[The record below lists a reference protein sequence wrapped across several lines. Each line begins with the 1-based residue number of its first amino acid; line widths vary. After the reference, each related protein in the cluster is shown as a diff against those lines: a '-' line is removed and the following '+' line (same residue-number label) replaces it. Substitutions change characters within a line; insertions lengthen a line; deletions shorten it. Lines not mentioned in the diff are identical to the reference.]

1 MRKFPVSL
9 TLAREPDSAIPR
21 SGEDRTPCEHCLCAA
36 CEKLCMKCSISCS
49 PMHNQYIPLI
59 GCPDFVDMRLLQP
72 LRYTYRGGADI
83 EYRLHLKTLS
93 G

>member
-1 MRKFPVSL
+1 MRKFPMPLSL
-9 TLAREPDSAIPR
+9 AGPTAEEAAPVPD
-21 SGEDRTPCEHCLCAA
+21 DRTACEHCLCAA

-49 PMHNQYIPLI
+49 PMHNRHVPLI
-59 GCPDFVDMRLLQP
+59 GCPDFVDMRLLKP
-72 LRYTYRGGADI
+72 LRYTYRGGADL